1 MMKHCKS
8 LLILMSTAIAFSA
21 CSPLQDAINPY
32 EENFKC
38 RASDDEGKCVDTPTA
53 YKLARYPDPE
63 EDMDFV
69 GDPNT
74 KKLEGMNIKKLT
86 VQEQRYKTLAG
97 LLEQPRKPLLQPPK
111 ILRVLLLPYKGEN
124 EELFMTR
131 YVYVKVED
139 SKWILTDITEK

>member
-1 MMKHCKS
+1 MMKHYKS
-8 LLILMSTAIAFSA
+8 LLILMSAAIAFSA
-21 CSPLQDAINPY
+21 CTPLGDAINPY

-63 EDMDFV
+63 VDMAIE
-69 GDPNT
+69 GDPNAQ
-74 KKLEGMNIKKLT
+74 LNGMNIKKLT
-86 VQEQRYKTLAG
+86 VQDQRYKTLTG
-97 LLEQPRKPLLQPPK
+97 LLEQPKKPLLQPPK

-131 YVYVKVED
+131 YVYVKIED
-139 SKWILTDITEK
+139 SKWILTDLAEK